1 MQLKVARRA
10 PRDHRAP
17 APDPRPAAPARANG
31 RRKFLAA
38 LPSLDAPFAA
48 KCAAAAEAGE
58 VLRYAAT
65 IADGVLKVSLVSV
78 SADTPLGR
86 LAGTDNLVE
95 ARSRPALSRSLARSL
110 SLSLS
115 LFRG

>member
-1 MQLKVARRA
+1 MGSLTV
-10 PRDHRAP
+10 DE
-17 APDPRPAAPARANG
+17 
-31 RRKFLAA
+31 FLAQ
-38 LPSLDAPFAA
+38 LPTLDEPFAA
-48 KCAAAAEAGE
+48 KCAAASAAGE

-95 ARSRPALSRSLARSL
+95 ARSRRGQLLLGDVRCGAQRLLGRGQLGLQRSPRLLGAPL
-110 SLSLS
+110 
-115 LFRG
+115 